1 MGLAWYFRT
10 LPDVLGLLQKVR
22 ALAGRVTDGLGKPG
36 TEPNVNHP
44 WLALLVQSGLTP
56 SSYTRALMASA
67 VPYAGPPLPGHKALD
82 SYVPELGFGAGTVGA
97 DSKEEK
103 GKKEQNKGAEDM
115 GD

>member
-1 MGLAWYFRT
+1 
-10 LPDVLGLLQKVR
+10 
-22 ALAGRVTDGLGKPG
+22 
-36 TEPNVNHP
+36 
-44 WLALLVQSGLTP
+44 
-56 SSYTRALMASA
+56 MASA